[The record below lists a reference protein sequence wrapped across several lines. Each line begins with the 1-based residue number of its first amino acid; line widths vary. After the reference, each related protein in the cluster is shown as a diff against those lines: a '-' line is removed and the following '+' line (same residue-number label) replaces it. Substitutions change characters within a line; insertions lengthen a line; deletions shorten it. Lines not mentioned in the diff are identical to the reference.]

1 MPEDS
6 TDPAPSQDQ
15 DPPESLDEP
24 LVALAAEDAPELQTH
39 DIGDPRPAST
49 SPSRDN
55 QRLRRPLDEN
65 PPNAQEISR
74 ALPNNAD
81 AEKGV
86 LSAMLQ
92 SPRENIG
99 DAVEKL
105 KPEAFYVPAHATLF
119 ELILKLY
126 DSGQPID
133 AITLQEA
140 LLREN
145 LMDKVGGP
153 AAVLEIMDFIP
164 DASHFDFY
172 VDLVLEKALLRRI
185 ISTCTDSIKSAYS
198 HEMEPE
204 QILAQVEVD
213 IMDIGN
219 ERNSAVAQGDMLSHV
234 MSAIEA
240 IQETF
245 ENRGKVQG
253 IPTGFVDID
262 KQINGMTPGQ
272 MIIIAARPSM
282 GKTSLAMNIAEHVAV
297 EQELP
302 VAIFSLEMTTQDLVQ
317 RLLCSRARVN
327 GQNIRSGMPEQQD
340 FPKLMKAADELAKA
354 KMFIDETPSISIME
368 MRAKARRLKQ
378 KEDIQLVIVDYLQL
392 MRSTTRRAQDNR
404 QLEISEISSGLK
416 ALAKELEVPVIVL
429 AQVNRNPEERKG
441 GRPRLSD
448 LRESGSLEQDADVV
462 GLLMRPE
469 RYADDDDESA
479 DLEGEATFIIAKQRS
494 GPIGD
499 VPLIFISDQ
508 VRFADRARESEH

>member
-1 MPEDS
+1 MPDDSSNPLQQHSEDS
-6 TDPAPSQDQ
+6 TTSI
-15 DPPESLDEP
+15 EEP
-24 LVALAAEDAPELQTH
+24 LVELAAEDIPELQVQSTSNQHSSSSSTH
-39 DIGDPRPAST
+39 DHRPRGTNAPT
-49 SPSRDN
+49 
-55 QRLRRPLDEN
+55 
-65 PPNAQEISR
+65 PNAKEIAR
-74 ALPNNAD
+74 ALPNNTD

-92 SPRENIG
+92 SPKENIG

-105 KPEAFYVPAHATLF
+105 SPEAFYVPAHATLF
-119 ELILKLY
+119 ELTLKLY

-140 LLREN
+140 LLRED

-172 VDLVLEKALLRRI
+172 VELVREKHLLRRI
-185 ISTCTDSIKSAYS
+185 IATCTDSITAAYT
-198 HEMEPE
+198 HEREPE
-204 QILAQVEVD
+204 ELLSKVEQDIL
-213 IMDIGN
+213 DIGN
-219 ERNSAVAQGDMLSHV
+219 DRNSSEVQENMRTHV

-240 IQETF
+240 IE
-245 ENRGKVQG
+245 EMYANRGKVQG
-253 IPTGFVDID
+253 IPTGFIDID
-262 KQINGMTPGQ
+262 TQINGMMPGQ

-282 GKTSLAMNIAEHVAV
+282 GKTSLAMNIAENVALK
-297 EQELP
+297 EQLP

-317 RLLCSRARVN
+317 RLLCSRAGVN
-327 GQNIRSGMPEQQD
+327 GQNIRAGMPTQQD

-368 MRAKARRLKQ
+368 LRAKARRLKQ
-378 KEDIQLVIVDYLQL
+378 KEDIKLVIIDYLQL

-404 QLEISEISSGLK
+404 QLEISEISSGIK
-416 ALAKELEVPVIVL
+416 ALAKELNVPVIVL

-469 RYADDDDESA
+469 RYAEEDDDPE
-479 DLEGEATFIIAKQRS
+479 EHKGEATFIIAKQRN

-499 VPLIFISDQ
+499 VPLVFISDQ
-508 VRFADRARESEH
+508 VRFADAAREQEP